1 LGARDGASGLPGAGG
16 RVMARPRHDAPQ
28 GQQDTGR
35 ARTDAEVVR
44 YGFGQTSVG
53 TILVALSDVGTVAIA
68 IREHRDED
76 ALVAALRARLSHA
89 ALRHDPA
96 GTRKAVEAVAGFVE
110 RPGGNIALPLD
121 IRGTEFQRR
130 VWAAAMQIPFA
141 KTTTFAEIAR
151 EVGSPRAVRAV
162 GNACS
167 QNPLEF
173 AIPCHRVLRSDGS
186 YSGGS
191 AWGDR
196 RQSTMVQRE
205 AKSPAAGDANQGG
218 RRARKTKAP

>member
-1 LGARDGASGLPGAGG
+1 MMAPIDHDIPQAPGNTEP
-16 RVMARPRHDAPQ
+16 VH
-28 GQQDTGR
+28 
-35 ARTDAEVVR
+35 TDAAAIR
-44 YGFGQTSVG
+44 YGIGQTSVG
-53 TILVALSDVGTVAIA
+53 TILVAVSDKGTVAIA
-68 IREHRDED
+68 IRERPDEN
-76 ALVAALRARLSHA
+76 ALIAALQARFPLA
-89 ALRHDPA
+89 TLRLDRA
-96 GTRKAVEAVAGFVE
+96 GTREAVEAVVDFVE
-110 RPGGNIALPLD
+110 SPRGNIALPLD

-130 VWAAAMQIPFA
+130 VWAAVMGIPFA
-141 KTTTFAEIAR
+141 RTTTFADIAR

-196 RQSTMVQRE
+196 RQSTIVQRE
-205 AKSPAAGDANQGG
+205 ARWSATAGAKRGAE
-218 RRARKTKAP
+218 RAGKRGVP

>member
-1 LGARDGASGLPGAGG
+1 
-16 RVMARPRHDAPQ
+16 
-28 GQQDTGR
+28 
-35 ARTDAEVVR
+35 VVR

-53 TILVALSDVGTVAIA
+53 TILVALSDGGAVAIA

-76 ALVAALRARLSHA
+76 ALVAALRARLPHA
-89 ALRHDPA
+89 TLQHDPT
-96 GTRKAVEAVAGFVE
+96 GTREAVEAVAGFVE
-110 RPGGNIALPLD
+110 KPRGNIALPLD

-130 VWAAAMQIPFA
+130 VWAAVMKVPFA
-141 KTTTFAEIAR
+141 KTTTFAEVAR
-151 EVGSPRAVRAV
+151 EAGSPLAVRAV

-191 AWGDR
+191 AWGDH
-196 RQSTMVQRE
+196 RQSAIVQRE
-205 AKSPAAGDANQGG
+205 AQSPAAGDADHGA
-218 RRARKTKAP
+218 RRAGEARTP

>member
-1 LGARDGASGLPGAGG
+1 
-16 RVMARPRHDAPQ
+16 MAPPRHDAPQ
-28 GQQDTGR
+28 GQQDAGPAR
-35 ARTDAEVVR
+35 ADAEVVR

-53 TILVALSDVGTVAIA
+53 TILVALSDVGIVAIV

-76 ALVAALRARLSHA
+76 ALVAALQARLPHA
-89 ALRHDPA
+89 ALRHDLA
-96 GTRKAVEAVAGFVE
+96 ETRKAVEAVAGFVE
-110 RPGGNIALPLD
+110 RPSGGIALPLD

-191 AWGDR
+191 AWGDH
-196 RQSTMVQRE
+196 RQSTIVQRE
-205 AKSPAAGDANQGG
+205 AQSLAAGDANQGA
-218 RRARKTKAP
+218 RRAGRTRTP